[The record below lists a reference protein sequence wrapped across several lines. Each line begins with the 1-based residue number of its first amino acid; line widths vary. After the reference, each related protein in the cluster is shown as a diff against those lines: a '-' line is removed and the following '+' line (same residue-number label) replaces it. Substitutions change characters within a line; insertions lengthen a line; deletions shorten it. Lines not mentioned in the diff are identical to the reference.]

1 MLKKVICCLLLLS
14 MLMSMVVLPVSAS
27 EDSKTPTAELCPCGC
42 GAALKD
48 VSWQPWNVNGD
59 ANIASGHY
67 YLEGD
72 YVQNQQAIVNSGIS
86 VVLDLRGY
94 KLTNTKDFRMVLCY
108 GYMAVL
114 DSVGGGRLCCN
125 TTGSGYGGVIMV
137 ATNETA
143 QSVFELYSGTITLDK
158 NHKGSR
164 RGGLVTVGDTCSFR
178 MYGGTVLNGTT
189 YSLLDAYKD
198 TKDDAGCIYG
208 AAGAS
213 IEILGGRI
221 IGGKADRYG
230 GNIYSL
236 GTTILKNCE
245 IIGGYAEAS
254 GGNICQNGG
263 TLTIENAV
271 IRDGRCDATSNGG
284 GNICLM
290 SSAVMNVKNSTIR
303 NGYSNYHGGNIY
315 IGTASATLESTVLEA
330 GAAANR
336 GNNLYGAT
344 SAVALTVKNCDL
356 PGDVAYVGKNLSLEG
371 KVSVGLLNSGLRLV
385 YGNDTAMVEA
395 SGLTEGSEIFV
406 TANHT
411 FADAT
416 ANIDYFKGANRTV
429 LTASADGLA
438 GTYAASGELGGYCPH
453 CKERV
458 TWTLFDLTT
467 SVVQGCLQ
475 DSATD
480 ANEDCT
486 GRHIESGHYYLGKS
500 LTGMAQYYVGV
511 YLSGQGTLATK
522 DVVIDLS
529 GYNITA
535 NGRAFYLRPKD
546 ASGNFNQL
554 TLLDSYGGAKITGS
568 GANNQ
573 GGGVLY
579 NENAKLTVY
588 GGKYVYKPVEGRN
601 VTGGGVTTG
610 GTYTNIYGGI
620 LDGRAFTFTDASTAD
635 KTYTYNGG
643 VLNLGNSGKNLTM
656 TAGAFLGGEANQ
668 GGALY
673 AGYNNTVNI
682 TGGQFVGGRAVTNGS
697 VGGCGGNIRIEG
709 TSSNKKGKTNISGI
723 ALVGGYSESNS
734 GNFSA
739 AYYTDIT
746 LQDAYVAEGSS
757 GDYGG
762 NIAIGS
768 GGTNVNYQDLILNK
782 GVAYRGAN
790 LYCAG
795 TGARAN
801 IINCYVVD
809 GAASGYGGNFY
820 AGNGY
825 LVVKGGVF
833 DHGSAATYG
842 GNIVANAGKTAAA
855 NYLKFQKDEQGNAP
869 RITGGVAGTYGGNIY
884 ISGVLE
890 LNDAFINNGK
900 AKTNQGQ
907 DIWYLAATA
916 SHKAH
921 KLTFG
926 TGVKG
931 DIVMGCENGNLTEPY
946 YAMPLK
952 DTVCTML
959 NANVTLENVTNMPM
973 LASREGM
980 LYVGS
985 VAVFDAAGNACW
997 YATNADAI
1005 ANCKDNEYIKVYTDD
1020 PVVLT
1025 KDCCLD
1031 INGHT
1036 VSVSGAYTLYGMDST
1051 AHGGKDSAGKSTLSA
1066 ETAYAADYTAPN
1078 GMRYIAVKEGSDVTW
1093 HCLDMKISSVSLRPG
1108 TAGMYYSAVWNLD
1121 STLRS
1126 KLQSYGVAL
1135 SLEAM
1140 PDAKFAE
1147 APDTLYTRLQ
1157 ADTFVNGKEIPGAI
1171 VENIFSV
1178 AGGFEM
1184 DGSEFTG
1191 DAANILRGQQKIYAT
1206 PYMVLTDG
1214 TYLLAD
1220 DPQTGTDDV
1229 ALSLQDVLMQLGLQ
1243 VASNPETYR
1252 RYTPALR
1259 DFYADWAAAMEGWEL
1274 NPYAFQTPAEDD
1286 VLDILMIGNSYCYY
1300 YVEELHEM
1308 AKAAGVKLRVCNLY
1322 YSGCD
1327 MIQHYPWWK
1336 TGEKKYQYFEAVDGG
1351 KIKVNGVSMEWALMQ
1366 QQWDVLSFQLS
1377 STEMRKYTVE
1387 DSLALHRE
1395 ARDVLYGYLREQF
1408 PEAKLYFHQNWS
1420 YDIGHT
1426 RDDGYVMK
1434 DLEQQIAYTAHIRDI
1449 ATGVCAENN
1458 VQRINT
1464 GDAWELYRAACDAA
1478 GIPHSLTARLGKDT
1492 LTGEPHSGDGTHD
1505 GDIGG
1510 GQLLNAAV
1518 WYEILTGKDC
1528 RDTGYAP
1535 VYTYG
1540 GETYTLSDTMVEMLY
1555 DAAHK
1560 AVTEILPTY
1569 PEYNGKKI
1577 PPALHFEVWG
1587 DFLNSLELD
1596 IAGDHCQYQQDY
1608 V

>member
-14 MLMSMVVLPVSAS
+14 MLMSMVVLPASA
-27 EDSKTPTAELCPCGC
+27 EEVVMTTPQTEACPCGC
-42 GAALKD
+42 GSALED
-48 VSWQPWNVNGD
+48 VQWKKWNVNED
-59 ANIASGHY
+59 ANVASGHY
-67 YLEGD
+67 YLDRD
-72 YVQNQQAIVNSGIS
+72 YVQTQQAVVNSGVS

-94 KLTNTKDFRMVLCY
+94 KLTNTKDFRMILCY
-108 GYMAVL
+108 GYMAVM
-114 DSVGGGRLCCN
+114 DSIGGGRLCGN
-125 TTGSGYGGVIMV
+125 TTGSGFGGIILIS
-137 ATNETA
+137 TNETNH
-143 QSVFELYSGTITLDK
+143 SVFELYSGTLTYDV

-164 RGGLVTVGDTCSFR
+164 RGGLISVADTCAFR

-189 YSLLDAYKD
+189 YSTHADYVD

-208 AAGAS
+208 ATGS
-213 IEILGGRI
+213 NIEILGGQI
-221 IGGKADRYG
+221 IGGKSDRYG

-245 IIGGYAEAS
+245 ITGGYAETA
-254 GGNICQNGG
+254 GGNVCQNGG
-263 TLTIENAV
+263 SLTVENAI
-271 IRDGRCDATSNGG
+271 IRDGICEGTAYGG

-290 SSAVMNVKNSTIR
+290 GSAVLNLKNSTLR

-315 IGTASATLESTVLEA
+315 MGTSSGMIENTVIEA
-330 GAAANR
+330 GVAAAR
-336 GNNLYGAT
+336 GNNVYGAT
-344 SAVALTVKNCDL
+344 SATGLTLQNCDL
-356 PGDVAYVGKNLSLEG
+356 PGDISYVGKNLSLKG
-371 KVSVGLLNSGLRLV
+371 KVKIGLLNSGLRLV

-522 DVVIDLS
+522 DVVLDLS

-601 VTGGGVTTG
+601 VTGGGVITG

-697 VGGCGGNIRIEG
+697 VLGCGGNIRIEG
-709 TSSNKKGKTNISGI
+709 TSSNKTGKVNISGVAI
-723 ALVGGYSESNS
+723 VGGYSESNS

-739 AYYTDIT
+739 TYYSQINLSDS
-746 LQDAYVAEGSS
+746 YVADGNSK
-757 GDYGG
+757 DYGG
-762 NIAIGS
+762 NIAIGANS
-768 GGTNVNYQDLILNK
+768 TFANYENLIVNK
-782 GVAYRGAN
+782 GTAVRGAN
-790 LYCAG
+790 IYSAG
-795 TGARAN
+795 TGQRAN
-801 IINCYVVD
+801 LIDCYVVD
-809 GAASGYGGNFY
+809 GAASSYGGNFY

-833 DHGSAATYG
+833 DHGTAAAYG
-842 GNIVANAGKTAAA
+842 GNIVANAGKTSAA
-855 NYLKFQKDEQGNAP
+855 NYLKFQMDDKGNAP
-869 RITGGVAGTYGGNIY
+869 QITGGTAGTYGGNLY
-884 ISGVLE
+884 VSGVLE
-890 LNDAFINNGK
+890 LTDAFVNNGK
-900 AKTNQGQ
+900 AKAKQGQ
-907 DIWYLAATA
+907 DIWYLASTS

-921 KLTFG
+921 KLTIGAGF
-926 TGVKG
+926 TGN
-931 DIVMGCENGNLTEPY
+931 ITMGSETGNLTAPY
-946 YAMPLK
+946 YALAVK
-952 DTVCTML
+952 DTACTTL
-959 NANVTLENVTNMPM
+959 NADITLENVENQPM
-973 LASREGM
+973 LAAKDGM

-985 VAVFDAAGNACW
+985 VAVFNRAGECVW
-997 YATNADAI
+997 YATNADAV
-1005 ANCKDNEYIKVYTDD
+1005 ADCDLTEYVRVYTDD
-1020 PVVLT
+1020 PIVLT
-1025 KDCCLD
+1025 KDCYVD

-1036 VSVSGAYTLYGMDST
+1036 VAVSGAYALYGMDSA
-1051 AHGGKDSAGKSTLSA
+1051 AHNGNDSNGKAVLA
-1066 ETAYAADYTAPN
+1066 EESKYVSDHTAPN
-1078 GMRYIAVKEGSDVTW
+1078 GMRYMAVAEGSEVTW
-1093 HCLDMKISSVSLRPG
+1093 HCLDMKITSVSLRPG
-1108 TAGMYYSAVWNLD
+1108 TAGLYYSAVWNLD
-1121 STLRS
+1121 STMAQQVETFGIAVSLTRMPTAAFAEDVLYTQMTDDQ
-1126 KLQSYGVAL
+1126 LQTGVA
-1135 SLEAM
+1135 
-1140 PDAKFAE
+1140 
-1147 APDTLYTRLQ
+1147 
-1157 ADTFVNGKEIPGAI
+1157 IPGAMI
-1171 VENIFSV
+1171 ENIFS
-1178 AGGFEM
+1178 AEGAFEM

-1206 PYMVLTDG
+1206 PYVVLTDG
-1214 TYLLAD
+1214 ICLVAD
-1220 DPQTGTDDV
+1220 DPETEQDDV
-1229 ALSLQDVLMQLGLQ
+1229 ALSLRDVLTRMGDL
-1243 VASNPETYR
+1243 VVNDPEHFR
-1252 RYTPALR
+1252 RHTPALR
-1259 DFYADWAAAMEGWEL
+1259 AFYAQWQGAMEDWQL
-1274 NPYAFQTPAEDD
+1274 NAYAFETPEEDD
-1286 VLDILMIGNSYCYY
+1286 VLDVLLIGNSWCYY

-1308 AKAAGVKLRVCNLY
+1308 AKIAGVKLRVCNLY
-1322 YSGCD
+1322 YSGCP
-1327 MIQHYPWWK
+1327 MINHVNWWRN
-1336 TGEKKYQYFEAVDGG
+1336 GDKKYQYFEAVDGG
-1351 KIKVNGVSMEWALMQ
+1351 KVETKGVSLEWALQ
-1366 QQWDVLSFQLS
+1366 QHNWDVMCLLTS
-1377 STEMRKYTVE
+1377 SSEVRNYTVE
-1387 DSLALHRE
+1387 GSLAVHRE
-1395 ARDVLYGYLREQF
+1395 PRNILYGYLRDQF
-1408 PEAKLYFHQNWS
+1408 PNADLYFQQGWS

-1426 RDDGYVMK
+1426 RDDGYVMA
-1434 DLEQQIAYTAHIRDI
+1434 DLEQQIELTARSRDI

-1458 VQRINT
+1458 VGRANV
-1464 GDAWELYRAACDAA
+1464 GDAWELYRTACNEA
-1478 GIPHSLTARLGKDT
+1478 GISHCLTARLGNSK
-1492 LTGEPHSGDGTHD
+1492 LTGEPHSGDGSHD

-1518 WYEILTGKDC
+1518 WFEILTGLDC

-1569 PEYNGKKI
+1569 PEYNG
-1577 PPALHFEVWG
+1577 
-1587 DFLNSLELD
+1587 
-1596 IAGDHCQYQQDY
+1596 
-1608 V
+1608 